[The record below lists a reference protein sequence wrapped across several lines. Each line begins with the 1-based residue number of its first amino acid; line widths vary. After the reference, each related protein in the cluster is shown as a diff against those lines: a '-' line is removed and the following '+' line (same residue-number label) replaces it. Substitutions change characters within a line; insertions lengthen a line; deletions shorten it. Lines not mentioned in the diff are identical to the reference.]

1 MGRKTHQ
8 QLTNINHQNYNI
20 MKSVKQKYTKNHTN
34 DTHRLTHHK
43 TGIILILRGKTMQTQ
58 DIRVTIRVNRE
69 LKENAETLF
78 DYLGLN
84 MTNAVNIFL
93 RKAVDQKGIP
103 FPVNTGVQGIGKL
116 GTEEITALFRES
128 VLQDIDKKQRKGLPV
143 AKYDTNTNQAYL
155 ENADGS
161 REYV

>member
-1 MGRKTHQ
+1 
-8 QLTNINHQNYNI
+8 
-20 MKSVKQKYTKNHTN
+20 
-34 DTHRLTHHK
+34 
-43 TGIILILRGKTMQTQ
+43 MQAQ
-58 DIRVTIRVNRE
+58 DVRVTIRVNRE

-84 MTNAVNIFL
+84 MSNAVNIFL

-103 FPVNTGVQGIGKL
+103 FPVNTGSQGLVGL
-116 GTEEITALFRES
+116 NSDEITNAFNAA
-128 VLQDIDKKQRKGLPV
+128 VKQDIAKKQKKGLPI
-143 AKYDTNTNQAYL
+143 ARYEIESGRAYL

>member
-1 MGRKTHQ
+1 
-8 QLTNINHQNYNI
+8 
-20 MKSVKQKYTKNHTN
+20 
-34 DTHRLTHHK
+34 
-43 TGIILILRGKTMQTQ
+43 MQTQ

-103 FPVNTGVQGIGKL
+103 FTVNTGVQGIGRL

-143 AKYDTNTNQAYL
+143 AKYDTNTNRAYL